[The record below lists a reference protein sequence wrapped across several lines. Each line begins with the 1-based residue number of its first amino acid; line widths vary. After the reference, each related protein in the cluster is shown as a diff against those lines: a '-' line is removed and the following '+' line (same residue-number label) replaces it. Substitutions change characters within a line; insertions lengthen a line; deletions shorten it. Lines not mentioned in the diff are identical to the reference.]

1 MKAQKLCMLAS
12 AFSAAL
18 FSMSTAQ
25 AADVTTE
32 DVKVTASRVEQ
43 ELMDVNMSV
52 SVITA
57 DDIAHSEA
65 RTIGD
70 LLKDV
75 PGVQINSDGGQGM
88 KRAQIRGEDSF
99 RTLVMIDGQKIAEH
113 KSMSGSPML
122 IDPSM
127 VERIEVIK
135 GPASVLYGSDAI
147 GGAINIITKKGGNKP
162 FEAEVSAGMDNASNG
177 KTAAASIYGGINGWP
192 VGPVMMT
199 CRPLLC
205 ARLILAPI
213 LFRALKS
220 SETLGVASEL
230 KGLGTTKRTMRTDG
244 RTMKTI
250 DARVLSFLF
259 VFTVLTVLA
268 EIFLRHIWAAKITM
282 MH

>member
-1 MKAQKLCMLAS
+1 MRALFAKGADSSVLKFLDARTKLAVTLAVAILS
-12 AFSAAL
+12 VACSGVISQIVIFASSLIYALYLKRPGLLAVLYGLMAVMMAIAAL
-18 FSMSTAQ
+18 FGLLLEEWLPAMGGITLRALFVPFMRGLSMMNVVMVLAM
-25 AADVTTE
+25 TT
-32 DVKVTASRVEQ
+32 RVE
-43 ELMDVNMSV
+43 
-52 SVITA
+52 
-57 DDIAHSEA
+57 
-65 RTIGD
+65 D
-70 LLKDV
+70 LL
-75 PGVQINSDGGQGM
+75 
-88 KRAQIRGEDSF
+88 A
-99 RTLVMIDGQKIAEH
+99 TL
-113 KSMSGSPML
+113 
-122 IDPSM
+122 
-127 VERIEVIK
+127 ERIR
-135 GPASVLYGSDAI
+135 L
-147 GGAINIITKKGGNKP
+147 P
-162 FEAEVSAGMDNASNG
+162 FCIFLP
-177 KTAAASIYGGINGWP
+177 TAVMLRFIPTFTNDIRQVWETLRIRGWP

>member
-1 MKAQKLCMLAS
+1 
-12 AFSAAL
+12 
-18 FSMSTAQ
+18 
-25 AADVTTE
+25 
-32 DVKVTASRVEQ
+32 
-43 ELMDVNMSV
+43 
-52 SVITA
+52 
-57 DDIAHSEA
+57 
-65 RTIGD
+65 
-70 LLKDV
+70 
-75 PGVQINSDGGQGM
+75 
-88 KRAQIRGEDSF
+88 
-99 RTLVMIDGQKIAEH
+99 
-113 KSMSGSPML
+113 
-122 IDPSM
+122 
-127 VERIEVIK
+127 
-135 GPASVLYGSDAI
+135 
-147 GGAINIITKKGGNKP
+147 
-162 FEAEVSAGMDNASNG
+162 
-177 KTAAASIYGGINGWP
+177 
-192 VGPVMMT
+192 MMT